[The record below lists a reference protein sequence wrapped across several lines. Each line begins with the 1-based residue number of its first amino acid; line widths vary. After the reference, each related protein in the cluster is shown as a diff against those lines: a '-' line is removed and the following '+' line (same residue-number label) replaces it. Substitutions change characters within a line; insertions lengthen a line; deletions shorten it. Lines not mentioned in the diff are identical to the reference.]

1 MDMLQIFHM
10 NKGQGEESYAKNCT
24 VQNKILSLTKSFV
37 EEAIQGYLSNELPE
51 TMVIADL
58 GCSSGPTAL
67 GAVSEIINMVNARS
81 RKMEG
86 HSSSPKFMVFL
97 NDLPGNDFNGVFG
110 SLNNFQNK
118 LKEEKGGEFEPCSC
132 FVAGLPG
139 SFYGRLLPNKTLHF
153 VHSSSSLHWLSQVP
167 AGLDDKDNA
176 KMLNKGKIYMS
187 MTSPNEVINAYKLQ
201 FRKDFLSFLK
211 CRAEEVISGGRMVLT
226 FMGRRSNDSTSEY
239 NNFYPWELIAR
250 SFNSMVSEGLIEED
264 KVDNFNV
271 PYYAPCLEEVKQL
284 VEEESSFFGHRFE
297 AVEVEWDGD
306 VKLINNNQSDEHSL
320 CKAALAKGERV
331 AKIHRAV
338 VESMLEH
345 YFGKNIMDDLFQRHI
360 KILEDHFI
368 NNRNSTMI
376 SLVVSLIRN

>member
-1 MDMLQIFHM
+1 
-10 NKGQGEESYAKNCT
+10 
-24 VQNKILSLTKSFV
+24 
-37 EEAIQGYLSNELPE
+37 
-51 TMVIADL
+51 MVIADL

-67 GAVSEIINMVNARS
+67 GAVSEIINMVNAKC

-86 HSSSPKFMVFL
+86 HPSSPKFMVFL

-110 SLNNFQNK
+110 SLSNFQKK
-118 LKEEKGGEFEPCSC
+118 LTEEKGGESCSC
-132 FVAGLPG
+132 FIAGLPG
-139 SFYGRLLPNKTLHF
+139 SFYGRLLPNKSLHF

-201 FRKDFLSFLK
+201 FRKDFLLFLK
-211 CRAEEVISGGRMVLT
+211 CRAEEVISGRRMVLT
-226 FMGRRSNDSTSEY
+226 FMGRRSNDPTSSED
-239 NNFYPWELIAR
+239 NFYPWELIAK

-264 KVDNFNV
+264 KLDCFNV

-284 VEEESSFFGHRFE
+284 VKEESSFFGHRFE

-306 VKLINNNQSDEHSL
+306 VKLSNNQSDEHSL

-338 VESMLEH
+338 VESMLER
-345 YFGKNIMDDLFQRHI
+345 YFGKIVMDDLFQRYT
-360 KILEDHFI
+360 KILEDHFT
-368 NNRNSTMI
+368 NNPNNSTMI